1 MEAQRVHR
9 ALRDLIEKAVSE
21 MENTAIECNEI
32 AEQLEN
38 GELLAALGALS
49 GCEQTLHTTLVV
61 IRAAH
66 DWQQRSAQTTTTLAN

>member
-38 GELLAALGALS
+38 GELLAGS
-49 GCEQTLHTTLVV
+49 RQS
-61 IRAAH
+61 R
-66 DWQQRSAQTTTTLAN
+66 RSKDGKVTGTPHSP